1 MRSSANVHS
10 AQDACPASSRRSLPA
25 VNRRR
30 RCRRPRMTRRRHAPA
45 VRGDRPRAAG
55 RRRAFAGRRC
65 RYRLRMTGGGR
76 ATAGRRA
83 GCHLGVAGQRD
94 GRSGQ
99 RGNEVG
105 RRRRG
110 RRRELDLRRPVR
122 GPQRVIERKVRN
134 RSKPEPAEQ
143 DRDEPRQEEEE
154 DETPGTPHPARTP
167 AARVLED
174 PWLLKGRLHGISLP
188 TSENFHV
195 SSAEETVFPPRVL
208 FDCALNR
215 RHLPREER
223 GLRAVRNASATRLD
237 FRRSPS

>member
-1 MRSSANVHS
+1 
-10 AQDACPASSRRSLPA
+10 
-25 VNRRR
+25 
-30 RCRRPRMTRRRHAPA
+30 
-45 VRGDRPRAAG
+45 
-55 RRRAFAGRRC
+55 
-65 RYRLRMTGGGR
+65 
-76 ATAGRRA
+76 
-83 GCHLGVAGQRD
+83 
-94 GRSGQ
+94 
-99 RGNEVG
+99 
-105 RRRRG
+105 
-110 RRRELDLRRPVR
+110 
-122 GPQRVIERKVRN
+122 VIERKVRN

-223 GLRAVRNASATRLD
+223 GLRAVRKANATRLD
-237 FRRSPS
+237 FRALALLAQLVEHLHGKEGAQRGGNHVSPASPLLR